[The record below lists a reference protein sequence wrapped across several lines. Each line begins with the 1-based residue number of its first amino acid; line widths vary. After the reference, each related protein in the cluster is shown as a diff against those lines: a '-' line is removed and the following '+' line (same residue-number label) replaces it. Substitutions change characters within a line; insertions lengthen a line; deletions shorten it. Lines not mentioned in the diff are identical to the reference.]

1 MDYER
6 LQKINNQR
14 RYIDD
19 VKFFRKNFEQLVVRG
34 EHPESIVVTVKTNY
48 RGAGTENTIPFQ
60 TENLKSPYDGC
71 SLNEKDVNE
80 ILTCIDGIIEREE
93 KVFKEM

>member
-6 LQKINNQR
+6 LQKINDQR

-19 VKFFRKNFEQLVVRG
+19 IKHFKKNFEQVIVKG
-34 EHPESIVVTVKTNY
+34 EHPESIKITVETKFK
-48 RGAGTENTIPFQ
+48 GMENINIMPFQ
-60 TENLKSPYDGC
+60 TENLRSPYDGC
-71 SLNEKDVNE
+71 SLKDNDVVE
-80 ILTCIDGIIEREE
+80 ILSCIDGIIAREE

>member
-6 LQKINNQR
+6 LQKLNDQR

-19 VKFFRKNFEQLVVRG
+19 IKYFKKNFEQLIIKG
-34 EHPESIVVTVKTNY
+34 EHPESIKVTVETNY
-48 RGAGTENTIPFQ
+48 RGAENKATLPFQ
-60 TENLKSPYDGC
+60 TENLRSPYDGC
-71 SLNEKDVNE
+71 PLKDSDIKIV
-80 ILTCIDGIIEREE
+80 LDSIDGIIEREE